1 MVTMAS
7 SNVLSENLLRY
18 STYSNFP
25 GSCPV
30 FASRL
35 SSAGFSY
42 GGKGDIVTCSACG
55 LKEGNWNGIEAP
67 LLVHARKS
75 PSCPLIL
82 SLRKPDSYDVMK
94 SGSKCSEDV
103 EEFEAPT
110 SDKCDRSANPGNIL
124 LKLEPKPSTKDLS
137 TKNEETNH
145 QHNTESM
152 SAFSS
157 GYGSYDRIDGLYSN
171 SSTESGNFVH
181 MSPSPNSLPSSSSM
195 IPYTNPRYP
204 NNTIM
209 SERLKTF
216 NNWPSH
222 YPQSPENLAKA
233 GFFYTGIND
242 LVRCYHCGGGLTSWE
257 AEDNAWVEHAH
268 WFPQCTYLRQ
278 NKGDEFIQLVQS
290 MVGELT
296 EESNHQQENTGDAL
310 GVGATCSNYNTHE
323 TETDIEGLISVRS
336 VKEMGYTMEII
347 RPAYKE
353 AVHQHKTT
361 AISAVQLMEKVLE
374 IEERSSNTTHAQP
387 IEGASANMSA
397 TEKTNQSIQNSE
409 TSSDVP
415 KPVPSSAD
423 NQIPCVQYETTTG
436 ECKGSTSGDVN
447 NKDLLLCKVC
457 LEEDVSIVFLPCG
470 HLATCGQCAPAM
482 KRCPICRTHVRGS
495 VKTYLS

>member
-7 SNVLSENLLRY
+7 SNILSENLLRY

-55 LKEGNWNGIEAP
+55 LKEGNWDGMKVP
-67 LLVHARKS
+67 LLVHAQQS
-75 PSCPLIL
+75 PSCPLVQ
-82 SLRKPDSYDVMK
+82 SLCKTDSYDDTK

-103 EEFEAPT
+103 EQFETPT
-110 SDKCDRSANPGNIL
+110 SDKYDTSTNSRNFL
-124 LKLEPKPSTKDLS
+124 LKWEPKPSSKDLS
-137 TKNEETNH
+137 SKNDVTNH
-145 QHNTESM
+145 KNNTERI
-152 SAFSS
+152 SAISS
-157 GYGSYDRIDGLYSN
+157 GYGSYDRTDGFDSN
-171 SSTESGNFVH
+171 SSTESGNFVQ
-181 MSPSPNSLPSSSSM
+181 MPPSPNSLPSSSSM

-204 NNTIM
+204 HNTIM

-222 YPQSPENLAKA
+222 YPQSPENLARA

-257 AEDNAWVEHAH
+257 AEDNSWVEHAH
-268 WFPQCTYLRQ
+268 WFPQCTFLRQ
-278 NKGDEFIQLVQS
+278 NKGDEFIQIVQS
-290 MVGELT
+290 MVGQLT
-296 EESNHQQENTGDAL
+296 EESNHQENTGDAL
-310 GVGATCSNYNTHE
+310 GVGATSSNYNTPE

-336 VKEMGYTMEII
+336 VKEMGYSIEII

-374 IEERSSNTTHAQP
+374 IEELSASTTQAQP
-387 IEGASANMSA
+387 IEGASANIST
-397 TEKTNQSIQNSE
+397 TEKPNHSIQNPEESPE
-409 TSSDVP
+409 VQKSA
-415 KPVPSSAD
+415 PSSAE

-436 ECKGSTSGDVN
+436 ECKGSTHGDIS

-482 KRCPICRTHVRGS
+482 KRCPICRQHVKGS